1 MESKSS
7 TPTRMHGQSRTYTPR
22 AYPSK
27 KPRNIFTLQGDVVS
41 ANFDRYRA
49 DMNLFKRNLKFVI
62 HKRGYSVKQVY
73 AELNRHGVNVNREAM
88 VRYKDVTKMVSLLYM
103 STFARVLD
111 VPTWVLFSDDIEAV
125 WDAIG

>member
-1 MESKSS
+1 MTSDYQ
-7 TPTRMHGQSRTYTPR
+7 TPTKAHGQSRTYTPR

-27 KPRNIFTLQGDVVS
+27 KPKNDFTLHGDVVS
-41 ANFDRYRA
+41 ANFDRYRS

-73 AELNRHGVNVNREAM
+73 AELNKHGVKVNREAM
-88 VRYKDVTKMVSLLYM
+88 VRYKDVRKMVSLLYM

-111 VPTWVLFSDDIEAV
+111 VPTWVLFSEDIEAI
-125 WDAIG
+125 WDAVA